1 MVEDKVNT
9 TFGISLPDCF
19 ELPSKQDKL
28 PIEDSVSNEKKVEIT
43 NETDSHAQKEDNI
56 KPIDIQVSVEP
67 NKSQLEKGPAILH
80 NVMLEL
86 EGMLSEPKVH
96 LSSKPLEEA
105 KEPFIADPK
114 PDEKQFTIER
124 VVSGTNQ
131 VKASDEH
138 TIHGPHKLSSKPVD
152 LIEEE
157 KGVIS

>member
-1 MVEDKVNT
+1 MNVEV
-9 TFGISLPDCF
+9 
-19 ELPSKQDKL
+19 
-28 PIEDSVSNEKKVEIT
+28 T
-43 NETDSHAQKEDNI
+43 NEVESLAQKEDQI
-56 KPIDIQVSVEP
+56 KLLDNQVTVGSS
-67 NKSQLEKGPAILH
+67 KSELEKDPAILH

-86 EGMLSEPKVH
+86 EGMLSEPKVN

-105 KEPFIADPK
+105 KEPCSADPK

-124 VVSGTNQ
+124 VVSETNQ

>member
-1 MVEDKVNT
+1 MNVEV
-9 TFGISLPDCF
+9 
-19 ELPSKQDKL
+19 
-28 PIEDSVSNEKKVEIT
+28 T
-43 NETDSHAQKEDNI
+43 NEVESLAQKEDQI
-56 KPIDIQVSVEP
+56 KPLDNQVTVGP
-67 NKSQLEKGPAILH
+67 NKSELEKDPAILH

-124 VVSGTNQ
+124 VVVETDQ

-138 TIHGPHKLSSKPVD
+138 TIQEPHKLSSKSVD